1 MVNALSII
9 GSDKKWSY
17 AVEYNSYF
25 NWQRVL
31 EKQPCQLCFKRDIR
45 LLSTS
50 LSKVNIVWYVH
61 GGQESSSESSKKNL
75 KRPWHASLFGHHTEL
90 TCSAELSQQRL
101 RGLSRYYWQR
111 YFSLEPQRPVAPVS
125 CYATGAP
132 EDQSSTPPTHTLNFH
147 PTSSSSPP
155 PSRWLHCVESRG
167 YKKCSESEAWA
178 CWTDPS
184 SGVQDYDL
192 LRSSKRVV
200 FFSSFLL
207 HFLNN
212 RCDDS
217 VLACTCATP
226 RCACI
231 SPHLSGGSASDKITL
246 SVRTA
251 GALIVFQRAT
261 CLR

>member
-1 MVNALSII
+1 MSTVARNQAVNLP
-9 GSDKKWSY
+9 KK
-17 AVEYNSYF
+17 
-25 NWQRVL
+25 
-31 EKQPCQLCFKRDIR
+31 
-45 LLSTS
+45 
-50 LSKVNIVWYVH
+50 
-61 GGQESSSESSKKNL
+61 KKP
-75 KRPWHASLFGHHTEL
+75 KRPGHASLFGHHTEL

-101 RGLSRYYWQR
+101 QGLSRYYWQCVR
-111 YFSLEPQRPVAPVS
+111 DISASSLKGRWLPSLVMQPVLLKTS
-125 CYATGAP
+125 
-132 EDQSSTPPTHTLNFH
+132 PPPPPHTLNFH

-192 LRSSKRVV
+192 LRSSKSFY
-200 FFSSFLL
+200 FFPSSSFLL

-217 VLACTCATP
+217 VLACTCAAP

-231 SPHLSGGSASDKITL
+231 STHLSGGSASDKITL

>member
-1 MVNALSII
+1 MTRIPVWTSH
-9 GSDKKWSY
+9 W
-17 AVEYNSYF
+17 F
-25 NWQRVL
+25 N
-31 EKQPCQLCFKRDIR
+31 
-45 LLSTS
+45 
-50 LSKVNIVWYVH
+50 
-61 GGQESSSESSKKNL
+61 
-75 KRPWHASLFGHHTEL
+75 LFGRAVTAAAAGSQPLLL
-90 TCSAELSQQRL
+90 TVC
-101 RGLSRYYWQR
+101 QR

-132 EDQSSTPPTHTLNFH
+132 EDQSSTHPPTLS
-147 PTSSSSPP
+147 TSTPPLPPLHP

-192 LRSSKRVV
+192 LRSSKS
-200 FFSSFLL
+200 FFFLPSSSFLL

-217 VLACTCATP
+217 VLACTCAAP

-231 SPHLSGGSASDKITL
+231 STHLSGGSASDKITL